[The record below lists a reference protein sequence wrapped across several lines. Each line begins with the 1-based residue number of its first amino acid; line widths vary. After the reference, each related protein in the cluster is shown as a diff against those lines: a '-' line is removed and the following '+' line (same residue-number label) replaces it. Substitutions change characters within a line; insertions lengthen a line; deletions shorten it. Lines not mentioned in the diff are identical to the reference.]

1 MQVSK
6 VALGVIQQR
15 GSTVVEPRL
24 MTFGPDES
32 DFLVRHIEK
41 VRDVKDASARS
52 VFTPLSNTPMV
63 LDRLR
68 TGSDGDFETAAEE
81 LQDALARSM
90 RTATNAQDCVFA
102 ALRAGSNP
110 EHDGHVTLLK
120 LDAVV
125 EAAQTTIHSGRV
137 SLQVL
142 KKLLPEPGKLQKALS
157 WPDPRPVSD
166 VIMVD
171 RNVTSAQYF
180 ENAYQVQV
188 SSRSIEAENKLVV
201 TLTQSL
207 PREQLGQAM
216 VDAGRLDG
224 PLDQVLGRLSE
235 TYPELREPAQA
246 AASQARPAGVVR
258 RNKVAAR
265 PLVWR
270 ADGAELKIPPEL
282 AGNVETERAGDG
294 WRFTLL
300 TRTEPRLDR

>member
-15 GSTVVEPRL
+15 GSAVLEPKL
-24 MTFGPDES
+24 ITFGPDES

-41 VRDVKDASARS
+41 VRDLKDASARS

-63 LDRLR
+63 LERLR
-68 TGSDGDFETAAEE
+68 TSSDGDFETTADE
-81 LQDALARSM
+81 LQAALARSM
-90 RTATNAQDCVFA
+90 QTATNAQDCVFA
-102 ALRAGSNP
+102 ALRAGLNT
-110 EHDGHVTLLK
+110 EHDEHVTLLK

-125 EAAQTTIHSGRV
+125 EAAQTTMLSGRV

-142 KKLLPEPGKLQKALS
+142 KRLLPEPGKLQKALS
-157 WPDPRPVSD
+157 WPDPRVVSD
-166 VIMVD
+166 VIMID
-171 RNVTSAQYF
+171 RNATGAQYF
-180 ENAYQVQV
+180 ENAYGVQV
-188 SSRSIEAENKLVV
+188 SSRSIEAENGLVT

-207 PREQLGQAM
+207 TREQLGQAM
-216 VDAGRLDG
+216 VDAGRLHG
-224 PLDQVLGRLSE
+224 PLDQVLGTMAE
-235 TYPELREPAQA
+235 KYPELREPAQA
-246 AASQARPAGVVR
+246 AASQARPAGIVR

-282 AGNVETERAGDG
+282 ASNVKTERAGDG
-294 WRFTLL
+294 WLFTLR